1 MDKLLDILCDIRDDV
16 DFDTCDDLID
26 GKILTSF
33 DIIQILAALDDEYD
47 IAIPATEIIPENFNS
62 AQAIYDLV
70 QRLKGFPERILKTYF
85 VAEVVIRKYCNER
98 PEFHRVMFYIAYI
111 RFYVIEQSGDAF
123 GSVHVSIGMHVVI
136 FHLEDRFRH
145 DAWVR
150 TLLHKSAEFCLDV
163 FLISSRYSRSSHHH

>member
-70 QRLKGFPERILKTYF
+70 QRLKG
-85 VAEVVIRKYCNER
+85 
-98 PEFHRVMFYIAYI
+98 
-111 RFYVIEQSGDAF
+111 
-123 GSVHVSIGMHVVI
+123 
-136 FHLEDRFRH
+136 
-145 DAWVR
+145 
-150 TLLHKSAEFCLDV
+150 
-163 FLISSRYSRSSHHH
+163 